1 MKYSAMI
8 KVNQQKK
15 GGHLKK
21 LREECHL
28 TQQKLSQMVGITERR
43 LSAWENGKA
52 KPSLE
57 NAAALARSLN
67 ISLKSLF
74 DAFEIDVDGIPDDLP
89 DEV

>member
-1 MKYSAMI
+1 MI
-8 KVNQQKK
+8 KESQQRK

-28 TQQKLSQMVGITERR
+28 TQQKLSRMVGITERR

-57 NAAALARSLN
+57 NAASLARSLN

-74 DAFEIDVDGIPDDLP
+74 DALEIDVDGIPDDCS
-89 DEV
+89 DKF